1 MVQSFVN
8 TFNKGMTSDIS
19 VIYQPDGTYRFM
31 KNCTLISEDGNNFT
45 IKDCMGNV
53 KVFVINTIFD
63 AVYTDY
69 DTPPSPIGF
78 ISFPDKLVVFS
89 TNNATETGGY
99 GQIGLIKYFPYGG
112 GVQPVVVANNQNAGY
127 VPIYH
132 HADLNFTKL
141 RQIEGFGFEENE
153 SIQRIYWTDN
163 LNPPRTLNIADDRL
177 TTHIASGSIV
187 SGTKYMVVEG
197 AITYDAV
204 NYGPGLTA
212 GNIFTGTATTT
223 YTTLVNTR
231 IIEYVVPYEL
241 LDFAPS
247 TKLGTIKFNS
257 YGTGSVYCG
266 TKIYFYRLKKNTGGI
281 VSSWSYGSF
290 PIHVGTEND
299 PLAVAYGSYFDF
311 VGAGTTSTLVNSS
324 YSVNVDI
331 SDIDENYDTIELA
344 CAEYDQSLNVP
355 RLISIVASAPIT
367 GEDMTIEHTG
377 VTNLGELTTN
387 DLTLFPISIVTCK
400 TLTTNKNY
408 IMAGNIKE
416 AAQYDF
422 DNSTVT
428 SSTISYKLPTHF
440 FDPAAA
446 VSCANTFEYE
456 DVGPDP
462 TANPTSAEMYIGTKW
477 IVEGAPQPSDGGSI
491 TNSVEYP
498 AATYFYNGDVV
509 TGDNSS
515 TVVFNGTAT
524 LRPVVSLTKY
534 DPVNNTRQRNNYI
547 KITQTASAQKAY
559 WNFKHPAVASMVKS
573 VWPAEKYRYGI
584 LFFDKVRKP
593 SYVRWLL
600 DHDFEDQNTN
610 AASYLD
616 YAGLTPIMSLN
627 SYGIEFDDIRISKE
641 LADNISGF
649 SIVRAPR
656 DKRIVTQG
664 LLMQIGREGTSPTEN
679 YFPSCTPSPGEM
691 KYNTNADNKY
701 FLICPDFLT
710 SYPTVVVDTPT
721 FSYLEEAQFIDYDDT
736 GGYTNGW
743 VCKTESN
750 QAETTFMG
758 SLVDTNPIDQKT
770 IIYVT
775 SLNEGENLT
784 GAFNENSVFYNQARI
799 GATPTAIDITCR
811 TTGPISTDLLS
822 SSAQGNKKII
832 LELDSTT
839 PLYFWNTAGTTD
851 VNYSDLGNPPQRCL
865 INIVYNKPIQY
876 GGDSEVAL
884 ENTLY
889 IQCGHYQ
896 EINSEVIAD
905 NFVKDGGGGSVT
917 DYTYLRFN
925 KVQVFGGDAYCN
937 LIDNGVSLLDTALAP
952 TPLPAPDY
960 DDHSWGI
967 KFPCFSNVNYDLRRG
982 RTISNNEMHA
992 RTNGVVYY
1000 QGAAAT
1006 QIRLEGFS
1014 YNQAYSS
1021 EGTLFA
1027 YPAKPINYNF
1037 ADVFRTRIR
1046 FAGPKVNSEMFDSFR
1061 TFLSNDYKDM
1071 DGIGGEINNL
1081 RTKDGRTVVWQ
1092 NAMISTVP
1100 INERQVVSGLD
1111 GAETTIGT
1119 GGVLDRFDT
1128 INSYFGNQHQ
1138 WGLTQT
1144 EFGYVWFDMR
1154 RKAFVALDFSSG
1166 ITEIS
1171 QVEGLKGF
1179 FDEAF
1184 NLESTSG
1191 TDFNDYINSPTFNKE
1206 SDRPLTG
1213 VGITGVYDP
1222 KFKTT
1227 YLTFKFKQETF
1238 VNPTATIINKDFTI
1252 GYYHPTRMFIGFFD
1266 WTPGIAYNHS
1276 QMVISSNNP
1285 KNPTKYYGPDMGTVD
1300 FVVGD
1305 IIGDGVSTYV
1315 CIVDTQVSP
1324 YVTPPDP
1331 TYFAKTTDTS
1341 ELWVHNQ
1348 PITFGGAAVTTLPI
1362 YQYNKF
1368 FGIVVD
1374 NEQTFVVNPKT
1385 ENPFAVLNIEQE
1397 GNNINFTDIYTSA
1410 ATQSAS
1416 DTSITSTN
1424 RWYRVIWDKICSSLP
1439 LSSSGR
1445 IVDSYLLVRWVK
1457 KNWTTDRRTLTGSVK
1472 ILRNVKSFFTEK
1484 R

>member
-8 TFNKGMTSDIS
+8 TFNKGMTSDVS

-53 KVFVINTIFD
+53 KVFVINTIFN
-63 AVYTDY
+63 AVYTVY

-89 TNNATETGGY
+89 TNNDTETGGY

-127 VPIYH
+127 VPLYH

-163 LNPPRTLNIADDRL
+163 LNPPRTLNVADDRL
-177 TTHIASGSIV
+177 TTYIASGAIV
-187 SGTKYMVVEG
+187 SGTKYMIVEG

-223 YTTLVNTR
+223 YTTLVNAR

-266 TKIYFYRLKKNTGGI
+266 TKIYFYRLKSNSNAIT
-281 VSSWSYGSF
+281 SNWSYGSF
-290 PIHVGTEND
+290 PIHVGTENSE
-299 PLAVAYGSYFDF
+299 LAIANGSYFDF
-311 VGAGTTSTLVNSS
+311 VGAGTSSTLVDSNF
-324 YSVNVDI
+324 SVNVDI

-355 RLISIVASAPIT
+355 RLISIVASTPIT
-367 GEDMTIEHTG
+367 GTDMTIEHTG
-377 VTNLGELTTN
+377 VSNLGELTIN

-416 AAQYDF
+416 AAEYDF
-422 DNSTVT
+422 DKST
-428 SSTISYKLPTHF
+428 SSISTIPYFLPTHF
-440 FDPAAA
+440 FDQLGA
-446 VSCANTFEYE
+446 VSCPNVLEYE
-456 DVGPDP
+456 DVGPDS
-462 TANPTSAEMYIGTKW
+462 TANPVSADMYIGTKW
-477 IVEGAPQPSDGGSI
+477 IVEGAPQPSDGGST
-491 TNSVEYP
+491 TNSIEYP

-547 KITQTASAQKAY
+547 KITQSAGVQKEY
-559 WNFKHPAVASMVKS
+559 WNFKHPAVASMVKGY
-573 VWPAEKYRYGI
+573 WPADKYRFGI
-584 LFFDKVRKP
+584 LFYDKFRKP
-593 SYVRWLL
+593 SFVRHLS
-600 DHDFEDQNTN
+600 DHTFENQNTN
-610 AASYLD
+610 AISLID
-616 YAGLTPIMSLN
+616 NGGLTDIMSLK
-627 SYGIEFDDIRISKE
+627 SYGVSFDDIRLTKE
-641 LADNISGF
+641 LVDNISGF
-649 SIVRAPR
+649 SIVRAER
-656 DKRIVTQG
+656 DKRVITQG
-664 LLMQIGREGTSPTEN
+664 ILMQIGSDGGAPAS
-679 YFPSCTPSPGEM
+679 YFPSCTPRANDM
-691 KYNTNADNKY
+691 RNNTVVDY
-701 FLICPDFLT
+701 SYYYLCPDFNSSFPGTETT
-710 SYPTVVVDTPT
+710 SSIFQYI
-721 FSYLEEAQFIDYDDT
+721 EEAQFVSYNDASETAFGFYS
-736 GGYTNGW
+736 
-743 VCKTESN
+743 KTESN
-750 QAETTFMG
+750 QAETKYLA
-758 SLVDTNPIDQKT
+758 SLSDANT
-770 IIYVT
+770 IAPKRITYVT
-775 SLNEGENLT
+775 YVNEAESLL
-784 GAFNENSVFYNQARI
+784 GAYGDNATFYNRAEI
-799 GATPTAIDITCR
+799 GATPAAIDVTCT
-811 TTGPISTDLLS
+811 TTGPVTTNLLNS
-822 SSAQGNKKII
+822 VAQGNRKI
-832 LELDSTT
+832 LLRLDAADNLLDINTEATT
-839 PLYFWNTAGTTD
+839 PVSY
-851 VNYSDLGNPPQRCL
+851 YDLPNVKNAKAL
-865 INIVYNKPIQY
+865 VNIVVDKPIQY
-876 GGDSEVAL
+876 GGDSETAL
-884 ENTLY
+884 ANTLY

-896 EINSEVIAD
+896 EINAEVIAD

-917 DYTYLRFN
+917 DYTYLQFN
-925 KVQVFGGDAYCN
+925 NVEVFGGDAYTN
-937 LIDNGVSLLDTALAP
+937 LIDNCTNV
-952 TPLPAPDY
+952 Y
-960 DDHSWGI
+960 DDTLTPIALSVYDYHSWAI
-967 KFPCFSNVNYDLRRG
+967 KFPCVSNANYDLRRG

-992 RTNGVVYY
+992 QTNGVVYF
-1000 QGAAAT
+1000 QTLAAT
-1006 QIRLEGFS
+1006 QVRLEGFS

-1021 EGTLFA
+1021 EGTIFT

-1061 TFLSNDYKDM
+1061 TFLSNDYRDM

-1100 INERQVVSGLD
+1100 ISERQVVSGLD

-1154 RKAFVALDFSSG
+1154 RKAFVALDFSTG

-1191 TDFNDYINSPTFNKE
+1191 TDFGDYINSPTFNKE

-1227 YLTFKFKQETF
+1227 YLIFKFKQETF
-1238 VNPTATIINKDFTI
+1238 VNPTTTIINKDFTI
-1252 GYYHPTRMFIGFFD
+1252 GYYHPTKMFVGFFD

-1285 KNPTKYYGPDMGTVD
+1285 KNPTKYYGPDMGAND

-1315 CIVDTQVSP
+1315 CIANTQVSP
-1324 YVTPPDP
+1324 YVSPPDP

-1397 GNNINFTDIYTSA
+1397 GNNINFTDIYTSS

-1424 RWYRVIWDKICSSLP
+1424 RWYKVIWDKICSSLP
-1439 LSSSGR
+1439 LSTSGR
-1445 IVDSYLLVRWVK
+1445 IVDSYLIVRWVK

-1472 ILRNVKSFFTEK
+1472 ILRYVKSFFTEK

>member
-63 AVYTDY
+63 AVYTVY

-127 VPIYH
+127 VPLYH

-163 LNPPRTLNIADDRL
+163 LNPPRTLNVADPKL
-177 TTHIASGSIV
+177 TTYIASGDIV

-197 AITYDAV
+197 AITYNAV

-231 IIEYVVPYEL
+231 IIEYIPVEL
-241 LDFAPS
+241 LDFNPS
-247 TKLGTIKFNS
+247 TKLGNIKFNS
-257 YGTGSVYCG
+257 YGSGSVYCG
-266 TKIYFYRLKKNTGGI
+266 AKIYFYRLKSI
-281 VSSWSYGSF
+281 SSNSTSNWSYGSA
-290 PIHVGTEND
+290 PIHVGTENS
-299 PLAVAYGSYFDF
+299 LTAVANGTYFDF
-311 VGAGTTSTLVNSS
+311 VGGGTTTTLLDSGF
-324 YSVNVDI
+324 SVKIDI
-331 SDIDENYDTIELA
+331 SDIDTGFDIIEVA
-344 CAEYDQSLNVP
+344 CAEYDQTFNIP
-355 RLISIVASAPIT
+355 RLISIIESTAIT

-377 VTNLGELTTN
+377 VINLGELTVN
-387 DLTLFPISIVTCK
+387 DLSLFPISIVTCK
-400 TLTTNKNY
+400 TLSTNKNY
-408 IMAGNIKE
+408 LMAGNIRE
-416 AAQYDF
+416 SSEYEF
-422 DNSTVT
+422 DKSTV
-428 SSTISYKLPTHF
+428 SASTYEYLLPTHF
-440 FDPAAA
+440 FNSGAAP
-446 VSCANTFEYE
+446 SCPNVMEYE

-462 TANPTSAEMYIGTKW
+462 NNNPVAADMYSGTKW
-477 IVEGAPQPSDGGSI
+477 IVSGATQPSEGGGI
-491 TNSVEYP
+491 ANSVEYP
-498 AATYFYNGDVV
+498 AGTYFYNGDVV
-509 TGDNSS
+509 TGDNASAV
-515 TVVFNGTAT
+515 TFNGTAA
-524 LRPVVSLTKY
+524 LRPCVSVPKY
-534 DPVNNTRQRNNYI
+534 NPVNNTRQRNNY
-547 KITQTASAQKAY
+547 TQIRESTGSQKAY
-559 WNFKHPAVASMVKS
+559 WNLKHPAVASS
-573 VWPAEKYRYGI
+573 VVGHWPNEKYRYAI
-584 LFFDKVRKP
+584 VFFDKFRKP
-593 SYVRWLL
+593 SYARHLT
-600 DHDFEDQNTN
+600 DYTFEDGNTN
-610 AASYLD
+610 LSSVND
-616 YAGLTPIMSLN
+616 ESGLTDILSLK
-627 SYGIEFDDIRISKE
+627 SYGIQFDDIRLSKE
-641 LADNISGF
+641 LVDNISGF
-649 SIVRAPR
+649 SIVRAER
-656 DKRIVTQG
+656 DKRIMTQG
-664 LLMQIGREGTSPTEN
+664 ILMQIGSDGSSPPS
-679 YFPSCTPSPGEM
+679 YYPSCTPIVNDM
-691 KYNTNADNKY
+691 LNNTNLANSYY
-701 FLICPDFLT
+701 FLCPDFNSSFPTIQVT
-710 SYPTVVVDTPT
+710 SEIFQYI
-721 FSYLEEAQFIDYDDT
+721 EEAQFVSYDPASNSAYNFDS
-736 GGYTNGW
+736 
-743 VCKTESN
+743 KTESN
-750 QAETTFMG
+750 QLETKYL
-758 SLVDTNPIDQKT
+758 SPYSDANT
-770 IIYVT
+770 IVPKRITYVT
-775 SLNEGENLT
+775 SLNEAEDISGPFGDNATFENDARVGT
-784 GAFNENSVFYNQARI
+784 GPV
-799 GATPTAIDITCR
+799 TIDVTCT
-811 TTGPISTDLLS
+811 TTGPTTTDLALSVARGCKKILLRIDS
-822 SSAQGNKKII
+822 SSP
-832 LELDSTT
+832 LLDA
-839 PLYFWNTAGTTD
+839 NTEGTTD
-851 VNYSDLGNPPQRCL
+851 IDYYDLANVSNAKA
-865 INIVYNKPIQY
+865 IVNIVVDKPNQY
-876 GGDSEVAL
+876 GGDSETAL
-884 ENTLY
+884 ANTLY

-917 DYTYLRFN
+917 DYTYLQFN
-925 KVQVFGGDAYCN
+925 EVVVFGGDAYTN
-937 LIDNGVSLLDTALAP
+937 LIDIGVSL
-952 TPLPAPDY
+952 Y
-960 DDHSWGI
+960 DDSLTPIPTSPYDFHSWGI
-967 KFPCFSNVNYDLRRG
+967 KFPCMSNSNYDLRRG
-982 RTISNNEMHA
+982 RTVSNNEMHA
-992 RTNGVVYY
+992 QTNGVVYFESL
-1000 QGAAAT
+1000 AAT

-1014 YNQAYSS
+1014 YNQGYSS
-1021 EGTLFA
+1021 EGALFT
-1027 YPAKPINYNF
+1027 YPALPVNYTF
-1037 ADVFRTRIR
+1037 TDVFRTRIR
-1046 FAGPKVNSEMFDSFR
+1046 FAGPKINSESIDSFR

-1071 DGIGGEINNL
+1071 DGIGGEINNI

-1285 KNPTKYYGPDMGTVD
+1285 KNPTKYYGPDMGIVN

-1315 CIVDTQVSP
+1315 CIADVQVSP

-1385 ENPFAVLNIEQE
+1385 ENPFAVLRIEQE

>member
-63 AVYTDY
+63 AIYTDY

-99 GQIGLIKYFPYGG
+99 GQVGLIKYFPYGG

-177 TTHIASGSIV
+177 TTYIASGSIV

-197 AITYDAV
+197 AITYNAV

-257 YGTGSVYCG
+257 YGTGNVYCG
-266 TKIYFYRLKKNTGGI
+266 SKIYFYRLKSTTSNV
-281 VSSWSYGSF
+281 VSNWSYGAF

-299 PLAVAYGSYFDF
+299 PLAFANPSYFDF
-311 VGAGTTSTLVNSS
+311 VGAGTTSTLVLSG
-324 YSVNVDI
+324 YSVKVDI
-331 SDIDENYDTIELA
+331 DNIDTGFNVIELA

-355 RLISIVASAPIT
+355 RLISIVASTPIT
-367 GEDMTIEHTG
+367 GETMTIEHTG
-377 VTNLGELTTN
+377 AVNLGELTIN
-387 DLTLFPISIVTCK
+387 DLSLFPISIVTCK

-428 SSTISYKLPTHF
+428 STTLPYFLPTHL
-440 FDPAAA
+440 FDPATI
-446 VSCANTFEYE
+446 SCPNVFEYQ

-462 TANPTSAEMYIGTKW
+462 TANPTSAEMYTGTKW

-491 TNSVEYP
+491 TNSIEYP

-534 DPVNNTRQRNNYI
+534 NPVNNTRQRNNYI
-547 KITQTASAQKAY
+547 KITETASAQKAY
-559 WNFKHPAVASMVKS
+559 WNYKHPAVASMVKAY
-573 VWPAEKYRYGI
+573 WPAEKYRIGI
-584 LFFDKVRKP
+584 LFYDKVRKP

-600 DHDFEDQNTN
+600 DHEFDNQNTLPI
-610 AASYLD
+610 SLLEYT
-616 YAGLTPIMSLN
+616 GLTDIMSLRV
-627 SYGIEFDDIRISKE
+627 YGIELSDIRISKE
-641 LADNISGF
+641 MVDNISGF
-649 SIVRAPR
+649 SIVRSPR

-664 LLMQIGREGTSPTEN
+664 LLMQVGRTAGGTPYQ
-679 YFPSCTPSPGEM
+679 YFPSCSPVASQM
-691 KYNTNADNKY
+691 LHNTTVDNSY
-701 FLICPDFLT
+701 YMICPDFN
-710 SYPTVVVDTPT
+710 SSFPTVAVDTPT
-721 FSYLEEAQFIDYDDT
+721 FSYLEEAQFVSFDDT
-736 GGYTNGW
+736 TTSTGGFIA
-743 VCKTESN
+743 KTENN
-750 QAETTFMG
+750 QVETKYMG
-758 SLVDTNPIDQKT
+758 SLSDANTIDQKQIT
-770 IIYVT
+770 YVT
-775 SLNEGENLT
+775 WLNEGENIY
-784 GAFNENSVFYNQARI
+784 GVFNEDANFNNQAVL
-799 GATPTAIDITCR
+799 GTAVSAVDNTCR
-811 TTGPISTDLLS
+811 TTGGVSTDIS
-822 SSAQGNKKII
+822 NSSAQGNKKII
-832 LELDSTT
+832 LRLDSTT
-839 PLYFWNTAGTTD
+839 PLLDINTEGTTD
-851 VNYSDLGNPPQRCL
+851 VNYSSLAFVQEAKCL
-865 INIVYNKPIQY
+865 VNIVYDKPIQY

-884 ENTLY
+884 ANTLY

-896 EINSEVIAD
+896 EIDSEVIAD

-917 DYTYLRFN
+917 DYTYLRFDN
-925 KVQVFGGDAYCN
+925 VQIFGGDAYTN
-937 LIDNGVSLLDTALAP
+937 LIDNGTSLYDDGM
-952 TPLPAPDY
+952 TPVTVPAPDY
-960 DDHSWGI
+960 DFHSWGI
-967 KFPCFSNVNYDLRRG
+967 KFPCVSNANYDLRRG
-982 RTISNNEMHA
+982 RTISNNEMHSQ
-992 RTNGVVYY
+992 TEGVVYLE
-1000 QGAAAT
+1000 GGDV
-1006 QIRLEGFS
+1006 RLEGFS
-1014 YNQAYSS
+1014 YNQGYSS

-1046 FAGPKVNSEMFDSFR
+1046 FAGPKINSEAFDSFR

-1100 INERQVVSGLD
+1100 INERQVVSGID

-1285 KNPTKYYGPDMGTVD
+1285 KNPTKYYGPDMGAVD